1 MQSITIYLNN
11 DLPPL
16 KISTK
21 EKMITASAPTIS
33 NIGPRKL
40 KNDTGSTLINA
51 NPESIEAKNNKIS
64 SIVLSP
70 LYFKICF

>member
-1 MQSITIYLNN
+1 MV
-11 DLPPL
+11 
-16 KISTK
+16 
-21 EKMITASAPTIS
+21 MASAPTIS

-64 SIVLSP
+64 SIVFITP
-70 LYFKICF
+70 LM

>member
-1 MQSITIYLNN
+1 LNN
-11 DLPPL
+11 DLTPL
-16 KISTK
+16 KISTN
-21 EKMITASAPTIS
+21 EKMITANAPTIS

-64 SIVLSP
+64 SIVFITP
-70 LYFKICF
+70 LM